1 MSKSIIIFAK
11 IIFAI
16 VLIAVSVTLIPLF
29 LELPESV
36 KSYALLVAI
45 ILMSLNGFQI
55 LFKTI
60 IR

>member
-16 VLIAVSVTLIPLF
+16 VLIAVSVALIPLF
-29 LELPESV
+29 LELSESV